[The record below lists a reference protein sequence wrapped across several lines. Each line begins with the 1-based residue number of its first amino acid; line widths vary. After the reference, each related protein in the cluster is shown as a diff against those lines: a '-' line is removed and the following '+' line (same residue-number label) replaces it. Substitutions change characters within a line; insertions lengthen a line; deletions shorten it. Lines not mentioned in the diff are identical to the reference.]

1 LVVGGFPLE
10 REVPAAFAAGRR
22 YSLWQDLSAQPHLLP
37 LARLVCGIRKAL
49 APISGNTLPEKPEFL
64 LKKHYDLTKR
74 KEIIMEKQAQVVSF
88 QESLGVFFRN
98 YVVFGGRS
106 SRSEFWYIAL
116 WSVLISIVSSLGA
129 AVSADLGAV
138 LSVLTIIIG
147 LGALLPA
154 VALVLRRLRDAGFSP
169 WLILLSLVPFVGNIV
184 VLVLCA
190 MASKP
195 VATEF

>member
-1 LVVGGFPLE
+1 
-10 REVPAAFAAGRR
+10 
-22 YSLWQDLSAQPHLLP
+22 
-37 LARLVCGIRKAL
+37 
-49 APISGNTLPEKPEFL
+49 
-64 LKKHYDLTKR
+64 
-74 KEIIMEKQAQVVSF
+74 MEKQAQVVSF